1 MESSPG
7 RGNPDRNPLLGFPGP
22 IRVVIQQRNAV
33 SLLALLVVI
42 VGGASCSDEPPAATS
57 ATPAPV
63 TTTTTQSATTSAS
76 LPETTLPET
85 TTTTTTLS
93 LAQESLNYL
102 DMLLAAEVSIGNL
115 VAEVQAM
122 NEGWDNR
129 SESGVSYSETEAAME
144 AAAERARKL
153 RDAFE
158 LIEPSPEGGIPIEH
172 QTATAAVGL
181 MADTATEMLDGLRS
195 TDTGQARRAALVGY
209 LTAFEILK
217 EAINRVALI
226 IGDEGTAALGES
238 RTESNLTTVPDTTT
252 TTVPDTTTTT
262 VPDTTTTTSTEPVTA
277 TDLPNPGNSKNCS
290 DFATQAEAQEWF
302 DTYFALYGDV
312 AKIDTNNNGVACE
325 LLP

>member
-1 MESSPG
+1 M
-7 RGNPDRNPLLGFPGP
+7 
-22 IRVVIQQRNAV
+22 VIHRRNAV

-42 VGGASCSDEPPAATS
+42 VGGASCSDEPPAATT
-57 ATPAPV
+57 ATPAPI
-63 TTTTTQSATTSAS
+63 TTTTTQSTTTS

-85 TTTTTTLS
+85 TTTTTTLP

-158 LIEPSPEGGIPIEH
+158 LIEPSSEGGIPIEH

-217 EAINRVALI
+217 EAIDRVALI

-252 TTVPDTTTTT
+252 TTTITEQ
-262 VPDTTTTTSTEPVTA
+262 TTTTTSTEPVTA
-277 TDLPNPGNSKNCS
+277 TDLPNPGNSKDCS

>member
-7 RGNPDRNPLLGFPGP
+7 RGNPDRNPLLGFPAP

-85 TTTTTTLS
+85 TTTTTTL
-93 LAQESLNYL
+93 AQESLNYL

-144 AAAERARKL
+144 AAAERSRKL

-158 LIEPSPEGGIPIEH
+158 LIKPSSEGGIPIEH

-217 EAINRVALI
+217 EAIDRVALI

-252 TTVPDTTTTT
+252 TTTITEQTTTT
-262 VPDTTTTTSTEPVTA
+262 TEPVTA
-277 TDLPNPGNSKNCS
+277 TDLPNPGNSKDCS

>member
-1 MESSPG
+1 
-7 RGNPDRNPLLGFPGP
+7 
-22 IRVVIQQRNAV
+22 
-33 SLLALLVVI
+33 
-42 VGGASCSDEPPAATS
+42 
-57 ATPAPV
+57 
-63 TTTTTQSATTSAS
+63 
-76 LPETTLPET
+76 
-85 TTTTTTLS
+85 
-93 LAQESLNYL
+93 
-102 DMLLAAEVSIGNL
+102 MLLTAEVSIGNL

-158 LIEPSPEGGIPIEH
+158 LIKPSSEGGIPIEH

-252 TTVPDTTTTT
+252 TTEPAHHRPPQPPNQSPRQTCPTPATRRTAAISPPRQKPRSGSIPT
-262 VPDTTTTTSTEPVTA
+262 LPSTGMWPR
-277 TDLPNPGNSKNCS
+277 
-290 DFATQAEAQEWF
+290 
-302 DTYFALYGDV
+302 
-312 AKIDTNNNGVACE
+312 
-325 LLP
+325 